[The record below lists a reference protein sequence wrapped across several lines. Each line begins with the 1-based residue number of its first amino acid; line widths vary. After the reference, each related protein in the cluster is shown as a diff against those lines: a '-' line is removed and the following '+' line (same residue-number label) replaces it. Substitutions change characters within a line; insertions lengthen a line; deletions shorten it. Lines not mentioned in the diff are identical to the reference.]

1 MEFVHADVLPGHV
14 RFDSLSVVN
23 QKAWL
28 TLHYP
33 SEPAVGARQGSD
45 RVVQQ
50 QKRGRR
56 NDAPDQRRV
65 RPRHRI
71 LHGVGKKQQQRKIE
85 WRHLPDL
92 TLAAEPHPNQHDKV
106 DDSRAQRDL
115 QRYMRARREQDSVQL
130 ADTGTGAA
138 FGVLKYPVALFLS
151 AVQTTSSN
159 SKCSRPE

>member
-1 MEFVHADVLPGHV
+1 MEFVHADVLLGHV

-23 QKAWL
+23 QKAGL
-28 TLHYP
+28 ALHYP
-33 SEPAVGARQGSD
+33 SEPAAGAREGSD

-56 NDAPDQRRV
+56 DDAPDQRRV

-71 LHGVGKKQQQRKIE
+71 LHGVGKKQRQPMIE
-85 WRHLPDL
+85 WRHLPDF

-106 DDSRAQRDL
+106 DDPRAQRDL
-115 QRYMRARREQDSVQL
+115 QRYLRARREQHSVQL
-130 ADTGTGAA
+130 AVTGTGAL

-151 AVQTTSSN
+151 AVQTTTSN